1 MLSQNH
7 TMIEFL
13 SFLFRIAAMGLS
25 LVLWRRQRDWRMG
38 LLSGLLVVMTLP
50 GTLLFDIPTLTESG
64 TVGPDE
70 VAHLMVSALAL
81 LLVFF
86 LDGFINEQR
95 ELSTALALEKASLE
109 QLFESAPDA
118 LVLVDNDSRILR
130 VNSHFTRL
138 FGYTAEEVR
147 GLSVD
152 DILAPENL
160 QVEAATITQQ
170 AAGGARVSMETVR
183 RRKDGGV
190 VDVSILGTPIVVN
203 GQQVAVYGSY
213 RDITQRKKVEQAL
226 RESEERYALAARG
239 SNDGLWDWDFR
250 TGRIYYSPRWKI
262 MLGLLETE
270 VGSDPEAW
278 FTRVHPEDLD
288 RVKAEIAAHLDGGG
302 AHLESEHR
310 MRLADG
316 VYRWMLVR
324 GIVLRDELG
333 AAYRMAGSQTDISE
347 RKLYERQLQ
356 HDALHDALTGLPNR
370 TLFVDRLEHALAR
383 ARRRPDEI
391 FAVLF
396 LDLDRFKVVNDS
408 LGHLLGDRLLVEF
421 ARRMERCVR
430 PGDTVSRLGG
440 DEFTIL
446 LEDLR
451 DTNEASQ
458 VADRIHAELAHP
470 FNIGGQDVYTSAS
483 IGIALGDSEY
493 ARAEQLLRDADT
505 AMYRA
510 KSGGKARHEVFQ
522 KAMHA
527 DVLTLLHLETDLRR
541 AVERAEFLLNYQPI
555 IDLDNNRL
563 VGFEA
568 LIRWHHPQRGIISP
582 SDFIATAE
590 ETGLIVPIGW
600 WVLGEACRQ
609 MQAWH
614 QRFPEHGS
622 LSISVNLSA
631 RLFRLAGLHERVV
644 EIVGTSGLS
653 ASSLKLEITES
664 ALMDYAEASVLTLR
678 QLKKSGIQVQIDD
691 FGTGYS
697 SLNYLQRF
705 EIDALKIDRSFVS
718 QLGVSGENS
727 EIARTIIT
735 LARNLGMKVVAEG
748 IETDLQ
754 LNQLKSLG
762 CDWGQGFL
770 LSLPLKP
777 FEVEEL
783 LKSGDL
789 VGPKLARSSVS
800 S

>member
-1 MLSQNH
+1 
-7 TMIEFL
+7 MIEFL
-13 SFLFRIAAMGLS
+13 SFLFRGAAVGLS
-25 LVLWRRQRDWRMG
+25 LVLWLRHRDWRMG
-38 LLSGLLVVMTLP
+38 LLSGLLAVMTLP
-50 GTLLFDIPTLTESG
+50 GTLLFDIPGFDGASIISA
-64 TVGPDE
+64 DA
-70 VAHLMVSALAL
+70 VARLSVSALAL

-86 LDGFINEQR
+86 LDGFIDEQR
-95 ELSTALALEKASLE
+95 ALSTALALEKASLE

-138 FGYTAEEVR
+138 FGYTAEDVR

-152 DILAPENL
+152 DILAPESL
-160 QVEAATITQQ
+160 LGEAAKITQQ
-170 AAGGARVSMETVR
+170 AAGGARVSMETHR
-183 RRKDGGV
+183 RRKDGSV

-250 TGRIYYSPRWKI
+250 TGKVYYSPRWKV
-262 MLGLLETE
+262 MLGLAENDQA
-270 VGSDPEAW
+270 SDPEAW

-302 AHLESEHR
+302 AHLETEHR

-324 GIVLRDELG
+324 GIVLRDEFG

-451 DTNEASQ
+451 DTNEVSQ

-555 IDLDNNRL
+555 MDLDTNRL

-600 WVLGEACRQ
+600 WVLGESCRQ
-609 MQAWH
+609 MRAW
-614 QRFPEHGS
+614 QERFPEHGS

-644 EIVGTSGLS
+644 EIVGSSGLS

-678 QLKKSGIQVQIDD
+678 QLKQSGIQVQIDD

-754 LNQLKSLG
+754 LNQLKTLG
-762 CDWGQGFL
+762 CDWGQGYL
-770 LSLPLKP
+770 LSMPLKP

-783 LKSGDL
+783 LQSGDL
-789 VGPKLARSSVS
+789 VGPKLSRSSLTG
-800 S
+800 

>member
-1 MLSQNH
+1 
-7 TMIEFL
+7 MIPFL
-13 SFLFRIAAMGLS
+13 SFLFRVAAMTLS

-38 LLSGLLVVMTLP
+38 LLFGLLLVMTLP
-50 GTLLFDIPTLTESG
+50 ATLFVDVPAFRAG
-64 TVGPDE
+64 GAFAVDE
-70 VAHLMVSALAL
+70 LAHLTVSALAL
-81 LLVFF
+81 FLVFF

-95 ELSTALALEKASLE
+95 ELSSALALEKASLE

-118 LVLVDNDSRILR
+118 LVLVDNDSRVLR
-130 VNSHFTRL
+130 INSHFTRL
-138 FGYTAEEVR
+138 FGYTSADAR

-152 DILAPENL
+152 DLLAPADL
-160 QVEAATITQQ
+160 QLEAATLTQQ
-170 AAGGARVSMETVR
+170 AAAGAQVSMETVR
-183 RRKDGGV
+183 RRKDGSV

-213 RDITQRKKVEQAL
+213 RDVTMRKKVEQAL

-250 TGRIYYSPRWKI
+250 TGQIYYSPRWKI
-262 MLGLLETE
+262 MLGLKEHE
-270 VGSDPEAW
+270 VGNDPEAW
-278 FTRVHPEDLD
+278 FSRVHPEDLD
-288 RVKAEIAAHLDGGG
+288 RVKAEIAAHRDGGG

-316 VYRWMLVR
+316 GYRWMLVR
-324 GIVLRDELG
+324 GIVLREERG
-333 AAYRMAGSQTDISE
+333 IAYRMAGSQTDISD

-370 TLFVDRLEHALAR
+370 SLFMDRLEHALSR

-391 FAVLF
+391 FSVLF

-451 DTNEASQ
+451 DQEEASQ
-458 VADRIHAELAHP
+458 VAERIQAELAHP
-470 FNIGGQDVYTSAS
+470 FNIAGQDVYTSVS
-483 IGIALGDSEY
+483 IGIALGDSDY
-493 ARAEQLLRDADT
+493 IRAEQLLRDADT

-510 KSGGKARHEVFQ
+510 KASGKARFEVFH

-541 AVERAEFLLNYQPI
+541 AVERAEFTLDYQPI
-555 IDLDNNRL
+555 MALDSSRL

-568 LIRWHHPQRGIISP
+568 LIRWHHPQRGRIGP

-600 WVLGEACRQ
+600 WVLTEACRQ
-609 MQAWH
+609 MKVWH
-614 QRFPEHGS
+614 TRFPEHAG
-622 LSISVNLSA
+622 LSISVNISA
-631 RLFRLAGLHERVV
+631 RLFRLDGLHDRVV
-644 EIVGTSGLS
+644 EVVGAAGLDS
-653 ASSLKLEITES
+653 SSLKLEITES

-678 QLKKSGIQVQIDD
+678 RLKHSGIQVQIDD

-718 QLGVSGENS
+718 QLGLAGENS

-748 IETDLQ
+748 IETEVQ
-754 LNQLKSLG
+754 LEQLRGLG

-770 LSLPLKP
+770 LAHPLKP

-783 LKSGDL
+783 LSAGDVVDPRL
-789 VGPKLARSSVS
+789 RSRNLTF
-800 S
+800 

>member
-1 MLSQNH
+1 
-7 TMIEFL
+7 MIGFV
-13 SFLFRIAAMGLS
+13 SFLLRVAAMGLS

-50 GTLLFDIPTLTESG
+50 GTLLFNLAILEGNLT
-64 TVGPDE
+64 PDAI
-70 VAHLMVSALAL
+70 AHLIVSALAL

-95 ELSTALALEKASLE
+95 ALSNALTVEKASLE

-130 VNSHFTRL
+130 LNSHFTRL

-147 GLSVD
+147 GLSID
-152 DILAPENL
+152 DILAPESL
-160 QVEAATITQQ
+160 LVEAATITQQ
-170 AAGGARVSMETVR
+170 AARGARVSMETLR
-183 RRKDGGV
+183 RRKDGSV

-213 RDITQRKKVEQAL
+213 RDITHRKKVELAL

-250 TGRIYYSPRWKI
+250 TGKIYFSPRWKI
-262 MLGLLETE
+262 MLGLQEHD

-302 AHLESEHR
+302 AHLETEHR
-310 MRLADG
+310 IRLADG

-324 GIVLRDELG
+324 GIVLRDETG

-356 HDALHDALTGLPNR
+356 YDALHDALTGLPNR
-370 TLFVDRLEHALAR
+370 TLFVDRLEHALSR
-383 ARRRPDEI
+383 AKRRPDEI

-451 DTNEASQ
+451 DQAEVTQ

-470 FNIGGQDVYTSAS
+470 FNIAGQDVYTSAS

-555 IDLDNNRL
+555 IDLDTNRL

-582 SDFIATAE
+582 SEFIETAE

-600 WVLGEACRQ
+600 WVLAEACRQ
-609 MQAWH
+609 MRAW
-614 QRFPEHGS
+614 QERFPEHGS

-644 EIVGTSGLS
+644 EIVGGSGLA

-678 QLKKSGIQVQIDD
+678 QLKDSGIQVQIDD

-705 EIDALKIDRSFVS
+705 DIDALKIDRSFIS

-748 IETDLQ
+748 IETDQQ
-754 LNQLKSLG
+754 LNQLKILG
-762 CDWGQGFL
+762 CDWGQGYL
-770 LSLPLKP
+770 LSMPLKP
-777 FEVEEL
+777 FEVEAL
-783 LKSGDL
+783 LQSGGDL
-789 VGPKLARSSVS
+789 AGPRLAGASLHTLG
-800 S
+800 

>member
-1 MLSQNH
+1 M
-7 TMIEFL
+7 T
-13 SFLFRIAAMGLS
+13 LS

-38 LLSGLLVVMTLP
+38 LLFGLLLLMTLP
-50 GTLLFDIPTLTESG
+50 TTLFITLPAESG
-64 TVGPDE
+64 EGILSFDQ
-70 VAHLMVSALAL
+70 VAHLLVSALAL

-95 ELSTALALEKASLE
+95 ELSSALTLEKASLE

-118 LVLVDNDSRILR
+118 LVLVDNDSRVLR
-130 VNSHFTRL
+130 INSHFTRL
-138 FGYTAEEVR
+138 FGYTSEQAR

-152 DILAPENL
+152 DLLAPPNL
-160 QVEAATITQQ
+160 QLEAATITQQ
-170 AAGGARVSMETVR
+170 AAGGARVSMETLR
-183 RRKDGGV
+183 RRKDGSV

-213 RDITQRKKVEQAL
+213 RDITMRKKVEQAL

-250 TGRIYYSPRWKI
+250 TGQIYYSPRWKV
-262 MLGLLETE
+262 MLGLREQE
-270 VGSDPEAW
+270 VGNNPEDW
-278 FTRVHPEDLD
+278 FNRVHPEDLD
-288 RVKAEIAAHLDGGG
+288 RVKAEIAAHRDGGG
-302 AHLESEHR
+302 AHLETEHR

-324 GIVLRDELG
+324 GIVLRDERG
-333 AAYRMAGSQTDISE
+333 IAYRMAGSQTDISD

-370 TLFVDRLEHALAR
+370 SLFMDRLEHALSR

-451 DTNEASQ
+451 DRDEAKQ
-458 VADRIHAELAHP
+458 VAERIQADLAHS
-470 FNIGGQDVYTSAS
+470 FNIAGQDVYTSVS
-483 IGIALGDSEY
+483 IGIALGDSDY
-493 ARAEQLLRDADT
+493 VRAEQLLRDADT

-510 KSGGKARHEVFQ
+510 KASGKARYEVFH

-541 AVERAEFLLNYQPI
+541 AVERAEFTLDYQPI
-555 IDLDNNRL
+555 MALESSRL

-568 LIRWHHPQRGIISP
+568 LIRWHHPQRGRIGP
-582 SDFIATAE
+582 TDFIATAE

-600 WVLGEACRQ
+600 WVLTEACRQ
-609 MQAWH
+609 MKIWH
-614 QRFPEHGS
+614 TRFPEHAG

-631 RLFRLAGLHERVV
+631 RLFRLAGLHDRVV
-644 EIVGTSGLS
+644 EVVSAAGLES
-653 ASSLKLEITES
+653 SSLKLEITES

-678 QLKKSGIQVQIDD
+678 RLKHSGIQVQIDD

-705 EIDALKIDRSFVS
+705 DIDALKIDRSFVS
-718 QLGVSGENS
+718 KLGLAGENS

-748 IETDLQ
+748 IETDVQ
-754 LNQLKSLG
+754 LEQLKRLG

-770 LSLPLKP
+770 LAHPLKP
-777 FEVEEL
+777 FEVDAL
-783 LKSGDL
+783 LSAGEV
-789 VGPKLARSSVS
+789 VGPRLRSKHLLV
-800 S
+800 

>member
-1 MLSQNH
+1 MIAYLS
-7 TMIEFL
+7 L
-13 SFLFRIAAMGLS
+13 LFRLAALALA

-38 LLSGLLVVMTLP
+38 LLFALLFLMSVPAVLLLQVPQVGIDGRISPDQIANLLV
-50 GTLLFDIPTLTESG
+50 S
-64 TVGPDE
+64 
-70 VAHLMVSALAL
+70 ASALL
-81 LLVFF
+81 VVFF

-95 ELSTALALEKASLE
+95 QMSSALALEKASLE

-138 FGYTAEEVR
+138 FGYTAEEAR

-152 DILAPENL
+152 DLLAPEDL
-160 QVEAATITQQ
+160 QIEAAKFTQQ
-170 AAGGARVSMETVR
+170 AARGARISMETIR
-183 RRKDGGV
+183 RRRDGSV
-190 VDVSILGTPIVVN
+190 VDVSVLGTPIIVN

-213 RDITQRKKVEQAL
+213 RDITQRKRVEQAL

-239 SNDGLWDWDFR
+239 SNDGLWDWNFR
-250 TGRIYYSPRWKI
+250 RDRIYFSPRWKV
-262 MLGLLETE
+262 MLGLNEND
-270 VGSDPEAW
+270 VADNPEEW
-278 FTRVHPEDLD
+278 FSRIHSEDLD
-288 RVKAEIAAHLDGGG
+288 RVKAEIAAHLEGGG
-302 AHLESEHR
+302 THLETEHR

-316 VYRWMLVR
+316 GYRWMLVR
-324 GIVLRDELG
+324 GIVLRDENG
-333 AAYRMAGSQTDISE
+333 TAYRMAGSQTDISD

-370 TLFVDRLEHALAR
+370 TLFMDRLEHALAR
-383 ARRRPDEI
+383 ARRRPDDL

-446 LEDLR
+446 LEDLASR
-451 DTNEASQ
+451 DEAIQ
-458 VADRIHAELAHP
+458 IAERTQAELAFP
-470 FNIGGQDVYTSAS
+470 FNLGGQDVYTSAS
-483 IGIALGDSEY
+483 IGIALGSADY
-493 ARAEQLLRDADT
+493 GRAEQLLRDADT

-510 KSGGKARHEVFQ
+510 KSAGKARHEVFQ

-541 AVERAEFLLNYQPI
+541 AVERAEFTLDYQPI
-555 IDLDNNRL
+555 MDLETHRL

-568 LIRWHHPQRGIISP
+568 LIRWHHPQRGRIGP
-582 SDFIATAE
+582 TDFILTAE

-600 WVLGEACRQ
+600 WVLKEACQQ
-609 MQAWH
+609 MRAWH
-614 QRFPEHGS
+614 IRFPEHS
-622 LSISVNLSA
+622 HLAISVNLSA
-631 RLFRLAGLHERVV
+631 RLFRQAGLHERVV
-644 EIVGTSGLS
+644 EVVESAGLRPS
-653 ASSLKLEITES
+653 NLKLEITES
-664 ALMDYAEASVLTLR
+664 ALMDYAEASVLTLK
-678 QLKKSGIQVQIDD
+678 QLKQEGIQVQIDD

-718 QLGVSGENS
+718 RLGIAGENS

-748 IETDLQ
+748 IETEVQLAQLQ
-754 LNQLKSLG
+754 GLG
-762 CDWGQGFL
+762 CDWGQGYL
-770 LSLPLKP
+770 ISHPLKP

-783 LKSGDL
+783 LKEGDL
-789 VGPKLARSSVS
+789 VRLFDTASARP
-800 S
+800 

>member
-1 MLSQNH
+1 
-7 TMIEFL
+7 MIEFL

-50 GTLLFDIPTLTESG
+50 GTLLFEIPMLDASSS
-64 TVGPDE
+64 VGPDE
-70 VAHLMVSALAL
+70 IAHLMVSALAL

-130 VNSHFTRL
+130 VNSHFTGL

-152 DILAPENL
+152 DILAPANL
-160 QVEAATITQQ
+160 HTEAAIITQQ

-183 RRKDGGV
+183 RCKDGSV

-213 RDITQRKKVEQAL
+213 RDITQRKKVELAL

-250 TGRIYYSPRWKI
+250 TGKIYYSPRWKV
-262 MLGLLETE
+262 MLGLQENDA
-270 VGSDPEAW
+270 GSDPEAW
-278 FTRVHPEDLD
+278 FSRVHPEDLD

-324 GIVLRDELG
+324 GIVLRDEFG

-451 DTNEASQ
+451 DTDEAGQ

-483 IGIALGDSEY
+483 IGIALGDSDY

-510 KSGGKARHEVFQ
+510 KSAGKARHEVFQ

-582 SDFIATAE
+582 SEFIATAE

-600 WVLGEACRQ
+600 WVLGESCRQ
-609 MQAWH
+609 MRAW
-614 QRFPEHGS
+614 QDRFPEHHG
-622 LSISVNLSA
+622 LTMSVNLSA

-644 EIVGTSGLS
+644 EIVGSSGLPP
-653 ASSLKLEITES
+653 SSLKLEITES

-678 QLKKSGIQVQIDD
+678 QLKQSGIQVQIDD

-705 EIDALKIDRSFVS
+705 EIDALKIDRSFIS

-762 CDWGQGFL
+762 CDWGQGYL

-777 FEVEEL
+777 FEVEEML
-783 LKSGDL
+783 RNGDL
-789 VGPKLARSSVS
+789 VGPKLSRSFS

>member
-1 MLSQNH
+1 
-7 TMIEFL
+7 MIEFL

-50 GTLLFDIPTLTESG
+50 GTLLFELPMLEGNG
-64 TVGPDE
+64 TVGPNE
-70 VAHLMVSALAL
+70 IAHLMVSALAL

-95 ELSTALALEKASLE
+95 ELSNALALEKASLE

-152 DILAPENL
+152 DILAPKNL
-160 QVEAATITQQ
+160 LVEAATITQQ

-183 RRKDGGV
+183 RRKDGSG

-250 TGRIYYSPRWKI
+250 TGKIYYSPRWKI
-262 MLGLLETE
+262 MLGLQETD

-324 GIVLRDELG
+324 GIVLRDEFG

-451 DTNEASQ
+451 DTDEASQ

-582 SDFIATAE
+582 SEFIATAE

-600 WVLGEACRQ
+600 WVLGESCRQ
-609 MQAWH
+609 MRAW
-614 QRFPEHGS
+614 QERFPEHGS

-644 EIVGTSGLS
+644 EIVGSSGL
-653 ASSLKLEITES
+653 APSSLKLEITES

-678 QLKKSGIQVQIDD
+678 QLKQSGIQVQIDD

-762 CDWGQGFL
+762 CDWGQGYL

-783 LKSGDL
+783 LRSGDL
-789 VGPKLARSSVS
+789 VGPKLTRSGFS

>member
-1 MLSQNH
+1 
-7 TMIEFL
+7 MIEVL
-13 SFLFRIAAMGLS
+13 SFLFRVAAVGLS
-25 LVLWRRQRDWRMG
+25 VVLWLRHRDWRMG
-38 LLSGLLVVMTLP
+38 LLSGLLAVMTLP
-50 GTLLFDIPTLTESG
+50 GTLLFDISGLEATTLG
-64 TVGPDE
+64 ADA
-70 VAHLMVSALAL
+70 VARLMVSALAL

-86 LDGFINEQR
+86 LDGFIDEQR
-95 ELSTALALEKASLE
+95 ALTSALALEKASLE

-130 VNSHFTRL
+130 VNSHFTLL
-138 FGYTAEEVR
+138 FGYSADEVR

-152 DILAPENL
+152 DILAPESL
-160 QVEAATITQQ
+160 LVEAATITQQ
-170 AAGGARVSMETVR
+170 AASGARISTETYR
-183 RRKDGGV
+183 RRKDGRM

-250 TGRIYYSPRWKI
+250 TGKIYYSPRWKI
-262 MLGLLETE
+262 MLGLSENDQA
-270 VGSDPEAW
+270 SDPEAW
-278 FTRVHPEDLD
+278 FSRVHPEDLD

-302 AHLESEHR
+302 AHLETEHR

-324 GIVLRDELG
+324 GIVLRDEFG

-451 DTNEASQ
+451 DTNEVSQ

-555 IDLDNNRL
+555 MDLDTNRL

-582 SDFIATAE
+582 SEFIATAE

-600 WVLGEACRQ
+600 WVLGESCRQ
-609 MQAWH
+609 MRAWH
-614 QRFPEHGS
+614 DRFPEHGC

-644 EIVGTSGLS
+644 EIVASSGLS

-678 QLKKSGIQVQIDD
+678 QLKQSGIQVQIDD

-754 LNQLKSLG
+754 LGQLKTLG
-762 CDWGQGFL
+762 CDWGQGYL

-783 LKSGDL
+783 LQSGEL
-789 VGPKLARSSVS
+789 VGPKLSRSSMAG
-800 S
+800 

>member
-1 MLSQNH
+1 
-7 TMIEFL
+7 MIGFL
-13 SFLFRIAAMGLS
+13 SFLFRVAAMGLS

-38 LLSGLLVVMTLP
+38 LLFGLLMLMALP
-50 GTLLFDIPTLTESG
+50 GTLLLELPIVNAQGPVSG
-64 TVGPDE
+64 E
-70 VAHLMVSALAL
+70 QVAQLLVSALAL

-130 VNSHFTRL
+130 INSHFTRL
-138 FGYTAEEVR
+138 FGYSAEEAR

-152 DILAPENL
+152 DLLAPVDL
-160 QVEAATITQQ
+160 QVEAATITMQ
-170 AAGGARVSMETVR
+170 AARGARVSTETWR
-183 RRKDGGV
+183 RRKDGTL
-190 VDVSILGTPIVVN
+190 VDVSILGTPIMVN

-250 TGRIYYSPRWKI
+250 TGKVYYSPRWKV
-262 MLGLLETE
+262 MLGLQEHDIGG
-270 VGSDPEAW
+270 VPDAW
-278 FTRVHPEDLD
+278 FSRVHPEDLD
-288 RVKAEIAAHLDGGG
+288 RVKAEIAAHRDGGG
-302 AHLESEHR
+302 AHLETEHR

-316 VYRWMLVR
+316 AYRWMLVR
-324 GIVLRDELG
+324 GIVLRDETG
-333 AAYRMAGSQTDISE
+333 SAYRMAGSQTDISE

-370 TLFVDRLEHALAR
+370 TLFMDRLEHALAR

-451 DTNEASQ
+451 DQEEASQ
-458 VADRIHAELAHP
+458 VADRIHTELDQP
-470 FNIGGQDVYTSAS
+470 FNIAGQDVYTSAS
-483 IGIALGDSEY
+483 IGIAHGDSEY
-493 ARAEQLLRDADT
+493 ARAELLLRDADT

-541 AVERAEFLLNYQPI
+541 AVERAEFTLDYQPI
-555 IDLDNNRL
+555 IDLDSSRL
-563 VGFEA
+563 IGFEA
-568 LIRWHHPQRGIISP
+568 LIRWHHPQRGRISP
-582 SDFIATAE
+582 SEFISTAE

-600 WVLGEACRQ
+600 WVLGESCRQ
-609 MQAWH
+609 MRAWH
-614 QRFPEHGS
+614 DRFPEHQA

-631 RLFRLAGLHERVV
+631 RLFRLDVLHERVV
-644 EIVGTSGLS
+644 EIVNTTGLP
-653 ASSLKLEITES
+653 AACLKLEITES

-678 QLKKSGIQVQIDD
+678 RLKHSGIQVQIDD

-748 IETDLQ
+748 IETELQ
-754 LNQLKSLG
+754 LSQLRALG

-770 LSLPLKP
+770 LSHPLKP

-783 LKSGDL
+783 LRSGDP
-789 VGPKLARSSVS
+789 VGPSLIRAGHKRLRD
-800 S
+800 

>member
-1 MLSQNH
+1 
-7 TMIEFL
+7 MIGVL
-13 SFLFRIAAMGLS
+13 SFIFRVGALGLS
-25 LVLWRRQRDWRMG
+25 LMLWRRHRDWRMG
-38 LLSGLLVVMTLP
+38 LLSGLLAVMALP
-50 GTLLFDIPTLTESG
+50 GTILPLTLVLESAVPLHAG
-64 TVGPDE
+64 E
-70 VAHLMVSALAL
+70 IAHLLVSALAL
-81 LLVFF
+81 LVVFF
-86 LDGFINEQR
+86 LDGFLSEQR
-95 ELSTALALEKASLE
+95 ELSTALNLEKASLE

-118 LVLVDNDSRILR
+118 LVLVGNDSRILR
-130 VNSHFTRL
+130 VNSHFTDL
-138 FGYTAEEVR
+138 FGYSSEEVR
-147 GLSVD
+147 GQSVD
-152 DILAPENL
+152 DVLAPSEL
-160 QVEAATITQQ
+160 HAEASTLTEH
-170 AAGGARVSMETVR
+170 AARGKRISMETVR
-183 RRKDGGV
+183 RRRDGGL
-190 VDVSILGTPIVVN
+190 VDVSILGTPILVN
-203 GQQVAVYGSY
+203 GIQVAVYGSY
-213 RDITQRKKVEQAL
+213 RDITHRRKVEQAL

-239 SNDGLWDWDFR
+239 SSDGLWDWNFR
-250 TGRIYYSPRWKI
+250 TGEIYFSPRWKA
-262 MLGLLETE
+262 MLGLPEHQT
-270 VGSDPEAW
+270 STDPEDW
-278 FTRVHPEDLD
+278 FSRVHPEDRD
-288 RVKAEIAAHLDGGG
+288 RVRAEIAVHIDGGG

-310 MRLADG
+310 MRMADG

-324 GIVLRDELG
+324 GIVLRDEEG
-333 AAYRMAGSQTDISE
+333 SAYRMAGSQTDISE

-356 HDALHDALTGLPNR
+356 HDALHDGLTGLPNR
-370 TLFVDRLEHALAR
+370 TLFTDRLEHALAR

-451 DTNEASQ
+451 DLEEASQ
-458 VADRIHAELAHP
+458 VAGRIHAELEHP

-483 IGIALGDSEY
+483 IGIAHGDADY

-541 AVERAEFLLNYQPI
+541 AVERAEFLLDYQPI
-555 IDLDNNRL
+555 VDLESGRL

-582 SDFIATAE
+582 SEFIATAE

-609 MQAWH
+609 MRSWQE
-614 QRFPEHGS
+614 RFPEYHD

-631 RLFRLAGLHERVV
+631 RLFRLDGLHERVV
-644 EIVGTSGLS
+644 EIVAGTGLS
-653 ASSLKLEITES
+653 PQALKLEITES

-678 QLKKSGIQVQIDD
+678 QLKQSGIQVQIDD

-705 EIDALKIDRSFVS
+705 AIDALKIDRSFIS
-718 QLGVSGENS
+718 QLGVAGENS

-748 IETDLQ
+748 IETEAQFHQ
-754 LNQLKSLG
+754 LRALG
-762 CDWGQGFL
+762 CDWGQGYL
-770 LSLPLKP
+770 LAHPLKP
-777 FEVEEL
+777 FEVEDL
-783 LKSGDL
+783 LQQGDV
-789 VGPKLARSSVS
+789 VGPRLVRSTLHS
-800 S
+800 

>member
-1 MLSQNH
+1 
-7 TMIEFL
+7 MIEFL
-13 SFLFRIAAMGLS
+13 SFLFRIAALGLS

-38 LLSGLLVVMTLP
+38 ILFGLLVLMTLP
-50 GTLLFDIPTLTESG
+50 GTLLFDLPVLENWS
-64 TVGPDE
+64 TVTTDAI
-70 VAHLMVSALAL
+70 AHLMVSALAL
-81 LLVFF
+81 ALVFF

-95 ELSTALALEKASLE
+95 ALSTALALEKASLE

-138 FGYTAEEVR
+138 FGYSAEEVR

-152 DILAPENL
+152 DILAPESL
-160 QVEAATITQQ
+160 LVEAATITQQ
-170 AAGGARVSMETVR
+170 AARGARVSMETLR
-183 RRKDGGV
+183 RRKDGST

-250 TGRIYYSPRWKI
+250 TGKIYFSPRWKI
-262 MLGLLETE
+262 MLGLSESE
-270 VGSDPEAW
+270 VGGDPESW
-278 FTRVHPEDLD
+278 FSRVHPEDLD

-408 LGHLLGDRLLVEF
+408 LGHLLGDRMLVEF

-430 PGDTVSRLGG
+430 PGDTVCRLGG

-458 VADRIHAELAHP
+458 VADRIHSELAHP

-483 IGIALGDSEY
+483 IGIALGDSDY
-493 ARAEQLLRDADT
+493 GRAEQLLRDADT

-555 IDLDNNRL
+555 MDLDNNRL

-582 SDFIATAE
+582 SEFISTAE

-600 WVLGEACRQ
+600 WVLGESCRQ
-609 MQAWH
+609 MRAW
-614 QRFPEHGS
+614 QDRFPEHGE

-631 RLFRLAGLHERVV
+631 RLFRLNGLHERVV
-644 EIVGTSGLS
+644 EIVESSGLS

-678 QLKKSGIQVQIDD
+678 QLKQSGIQVQIDD

-762 CDWGQGFL
+762 CDWGQGYL
-770 LSLPLKP
+770 LSMPLKP

-783 LKSGDL
+783 LGSGDL
-789 VGPKLARSSVS
+789 VGPKLSKATIRS
-800 S
+800 

>member
-1 MLSQNH
+1 
-7 TMIEFL
+7 
-13 SFLFRIAAMGLS
+13 
-25 LVLWRRQRDWRMG
+25 
-38 LLSGLLVVMTLP
+38 
-50 GTLLFDIPTLTESG
+50 
-64 TVGPDE
+64 
-70 VAHLMVSALAL
+70 
-81 LLVFF
+81 
-86 LDGFINEQR
+86 
-95 ELSTALALEKASLE
+95 
-109 QLFESAPDA
+109 
-118 LVLVDNDSRILR
+118 VLVDNDSRILR

-152 DILAPENL
+152 DILAPKNL
-160 QVEAATITQQ
+160 LVEAATITQQ

-183 RRKDGGV
+183 RRKDGSG

-250 TGRIYYSPRWKI
+250 TGKIYYSPRWKI
-262 MLGLLETE
+262 MLGLQETD

-324 GIVLRDELG
+324 GIVLRDEFG

-451 DTNEASQ
+451 DTDEASQ

-582 SDFIATAE
+582 SEFIATAE

-600 WVLGEACRQ
+600 WVLGESCRQ
-609 MQAWH
+609 MRAW
-614 QRFPEHGS
+614 QERFPEHGS

-644 EIVGTSGLS
+644 EIVGSSGL
-653 ASSLKLEITES
+653 APSSRKLEITES

-678 QLKKSGIQVQIDD
+678 QLKQSGIQVQIDD

-762 CDWGQGFL
+762 CDWGQGYL

-783 LKSGDL
+783 LRSGDL
-789 VGPKLARSSVS
+789 VGPKLTRSGFS

>member
-1 MLSQNH
+1 
-7 TMIEFL
+7 MIAFL
-13 SFLFRIAAMGLS
+13 CYLVRIAALALA
-25 LVLWRRQRDWRMG
+25 LVLWWRQRDWRMG
-38 LLSGLLVVMTLP
+38 TLFVLLIFMALP
-50 GTLLFDIPTLTESG
+50 ADLLFDAPAG
-64 TVGPDE
+64 TSNWMTPDQ
-70 VAHLMVSALAL
+70 VANLLVSVSALM
-81 LLVFF
+81 LVFF
-86 LDGFINEQR
+86 LDGFIAEQR
-95 ELSTALALEKASLE
+95 QMSAALALEKASLE

-138 FGYTAEEVR
+138 FGYTVEEAR

-152 DILAPENL
+152 DLLVPEAL
-160 QVEAATITQQ
+160 QPEAAKVTQQ
-170 AAGGARVSMETVR
+170 AARGARVSMETVR
-183 RRKDGGV
+183 RRRDGSV
-190 VDVSILGTPIVVN
+190 VDVSIMGTPIIVN

-213 RDITQRKKVEQAL
+213 RDITQRKRVEQAL

-250 TGRIYYSPRWKI
+250 SNRIYFSPRWKV
-262 MLGLLETE
+262 MLGLNEND
-270 VGSDPEAW
+270 VADQPEEW
-278 FTRVHPEDLD
+278 FSRVHAEDLD
-288 RVKAEIAAHLDGGG
+288 RVKAEIAAHREGGG
-302 AHLESEHR
+302 AHLETEHR

-316 VYRWMLVR
+316 GYRWMLVR
-324 GIVLRDELG
+324 GIVLRDDSG
-333 AAYRMAGSQTDISE
+333 KAYRMAGSQTDISD

-370 TLFVDRLEHALAR
+370 TLFMDRLEHALAR
-383 ARRRPDEI
+383 ARRRPDEL

-451 DTNEASQ
+451 SSDESIQIAE
-458 VADRIHAELAHP
+458 RIQAELIFP
-470 FNIGGQDVYTSAS
+470 FNLSGQDVYTSTS
-483 IGIALGDSEY
+483 IGIAHGNADY
-493 ARAEQLLRDADT
+493 GRADQLLRDADT

-541 AVERAEFLLNYQPI
+541 AVERAEFTLNYQPI
-555 IDLDNNRL
+555 MDLESTRV

-568 LIRWHHPQRGIISP
+568 LIRWHHPQRGTISP
-582 SDFIATAE
+582 SEFILTAE

-600 WVLGEACRQ
+600 WVLKEACQQ
-609 MQAWH
+609 MQTWH
-614 QRFPEHGS
+614 TRFPEHRD

-631 RLFRLAGLHERVV
+631 RLFRQAGLHERVV
-644 EIVGTSGLS
+644 EVVTAAGLHPTKV
-653 ASSLKLEITES
+653 KLEITES

-678 QLKKSGIQVQIDD
+678 QLKFAGIQVQIDD

-718 QLGVSGENS
+718 QLGIAGENS

-748 IETDLQ
+748 IETEIQLAQLQ
-754 LNQLKSLG
+754 ALG
-762 CDWGQGFL
+762 CDWGQGYL
-770 LSLPLKP
+770 LSHPLKP
-777 FEVEEL
+777 FEVEQL
-783 LKSGDL
+783 LQEGDL
-789 VGPKLARSSVS
+789 VGPRLRRPTIAGR
-800 S
+800 

>member
-1 MLSQNH
+1 
-7 TMIEFL
+7 
-13 SFLFRIAAMGLS
+13 
-25 LVLWRRQRDWRMG
+25 
-38 LLSGLLVVMTLP
+38 
-50 GTLLFDIPTLTESG
+50 
-64 TVGPDE
+64 
-70 VAHLMVSALAL
+70 
-81 LLVFF
+81 
-86 LDGFINEQR
+86 
-95 ELSTALALEKASLE
+95 
-109 QLFESAPDA
+109 
-118 LVLVDNDSRILR
+118 
-130 VNSHFTRL
+130 
-138 FGYTAEEVR
+138 
-147 GLSVD
+147 
-152 DILAPENL
+152 
-160 QVEAATITQQ
+160 
-170 AAGGARVSMETVR
+170 
-183 RRKDGGV
+183 
-190 VDVSILGTPIVVN
+190 
-203 GQQVAVYGSY
+203 
-213 RDITQRKKVEQAL
+213 
-226 RESEERYALAARG
+226 
-239 SNDGLWDWDFR
+239 
-250 TGRIYYSPRWKI
+250 
-262 MLGLLETE
+262 
-270 VGSDPEAW
+270 
-278 FTRVHPEDLD
+278 
-288 RVKAEIAAHLDGGG
+288 
-302 AHLESEHR
+302 
-310 MRLADG
+310 
-316 VYRWMLVR
+316 MLVR
-324 GIVLRDELG
+324 GIVLRDEFG

-451 DTNEASQ
+451 DTNEVSQ

-555 IDLDNNRL
+555 MDLDTNRL

-582 SDFIATAE
+582 SEFIATAE

-600 WVLGEACRQ
+600 WVLGESCRQ
-609 MQAWH
+609 MRAWH
-614 QRFPEHGS
+614 DRFPEHGC

-644 EIVGTSGLS
+644 EIVASSGLS

-678 QLKKSGIQVQIDD
+678 QLKQSGIQVQIDD

-754 LNQLKSLG
+754 LGQLKTLG
-762 CDWGQGFL
+762 CDWGQGYL

-783 LKSGDL
+783 LQSGEL
-789 VGPKLARSSVS
+789 VGPKLSRSSMAG
-800 S
+800 

>member
-1 MLSQNH
+1 
-7 TMIEFL
+7 MIPFL
-13 SFLFRIAAMGLS
+13 SFLFRVAAIGLS
-25 LVLWRRQRDWRMG
+25 LVLWRRQRDWRLG
-38 LLSGLLVVMTLP
+38 LLSGLLLVMTLP
-50 GTLLFDIPTLTESG
+50 ASLLLEIPDISAGNGVSL
-64 TVGPDE
+64 DE
-70 VAHLMVSALAL
+70 IAHLMVSALAL

-86 LDGFINEQR
+86 LDGFITEQR
-95 ELSTALALEKASLE
+95 EMASALEIEKASLE

-118 LVLVDNDSRILR
+118 LVLVDNDSRVLR
-130 VNSHFTRL
+130 TNSHFTRL
-138 FGYTAEEVR
+138 FGFAADETR
-147 GLSVD
+147 GLSID
-152 DILAPENL
+152 DLLAPADL
-160 QVEAATITQQ
+160 QLEAASLTQQ
-170 AAGGARVSMETVR
+170 AAQGARVSMETLR
-183 RRKDGGV
+183 RRKDGSV
-190 VDVSILGTPIVVN
+190 VDVSILGTPIMVN

-213 RDITQRKKVEQAL
+213 RDITLRKKVEQAL

-250 TGRIYYSPRWKI
+250 TGQIYFSPRWKI
-262 MLGLLETE
+262 MLGLREHE
-270 VGSDPEAW
+270 VSSEPDAW
-278 FTRVHPEDLD
+278 FSRVHPEDMD
-288 RVKAEIAAHLDGGG
+288 RVRAEIAANRDGGG

-324 GIVLRDELG
+324 GIVLRDEHG
-333 AAYRMAGSQTDISE
+333 IAYRMAGSQTDISD

-370 TLFVDRLEHALAR
+370 SLFMDRLEHALSR

-451 DTNEASQ
+451 DLDEASQ
-458 VADRIHAELAHP
+458 VAERIQAELAHP
-470 FNIGGQDVYTSAS
+470 FNIAGQDVYTSVS
-483 IGIALGDSEY
+483 IGIALGDADY
-493 ARAEQLLRDADT
+493 LRAEQLLRDADT

-510 KSGGKARHEVFQ
+510 KATGKARFEVFH

-541 AVERAEFLLNYQPI
+541 AVDRAEFTLDYQPI
-555 IDLDNNRL
+555 IDLASNRL
-563 VGFEA
+563 EGFEA
-568 LIRWHHPQRGIISP
+568 LIRWHHPQRGRIGP
-582 SDFIATAE
+582 GEFIATAE
-590 ETGLIVPIGW
+590 ETGLIVPMGW

-609 MQAWH
+609 MRAWH
-614 QRFPEHGS
+614 LRFPERS
-622 LSISVNLSA
+622 ELSVSVNISA
-631 RLFRLAGLHERVV
+631 RLFRLASLHDRVV
-644 EIVGTSGLS
+644 EVVAAAGLE
-653 ASSLKLEITES
+653 ASSVKLEITES

-678 QLKKSGIQVQIDD
+678 RLKASGIQVQIDD

-718 QLGVSGENS
+718 QLGLSGENS

-748 IETDLQ
+748 IETEVQ
-754 LNQLKSLG
+754 LEQLKGLG

-770 LSLPLKP
+770 LSHPLKP
-777 FEVEEL
+777 FEVESLLAAGEL
-783 LKSGDL
+783 M
-789 VGPKLARSSVS
+789 GPKLRGARPLAADRQAGV
-800 S
+800 

>member
-1 MLSQNH
+1 ML
-7 TMIEFL
+7 EFL

-50 GTLLFDIPTLTESG
+50 GTLLFELPLLDSTGS
-64 TVGPDE
+64 VGPDE
-70 VAHLMVSALAL
+70 IAHLMVSALAL

-95 ELSTALALEKASLE
+95 ALSTALALEKASLE

-152 DILAPENL
+152 DILAPQNL
-160 QVEAATITQQ
+160 LNEAAIITQQ
-170 AAGGARVSMETVR
+170 AASGARVSMETVR
-183 RRKDGGV
+183 RRKDGSV

-250 TGRIYYSPRWKI
+250 TGKIYYSPRWRI
-262 MLGLLETE
+262 MLGLQENDI
-270 VGSDPEAW
+270 GSDPESW
-278 FTRVHPEDLD
+278 FSRVHPEDLD
-288 RVKAEIAAHLDGGG
+288 RVKAEVAAHLDGGG

-324 GIVLRDELG
+324 GIVLRDEFG

-408 LGHLLGDRLLVEF
+408 LGHLLGDRMLVEF

-582 SDFIATAE
+582 SEFIATAE

-600 WVLGEACRQ
+600 WVLGESCRQ
-609 MQAWH
+609 MHAW
-614 QRFPEHGS
+614 QERFPEHGG

-631 RLFRLAGLHERVV
+631 RLFRLPALHERVV
-644 EIVGTSGLS
+644 EIVSGSGLS
-653 ASSLKLEITES
+653 PSSLKLEITES

-678 QLKKSGIQVQIDD
+678 QLKQSGIQVQIDD

-718 QLGVSGENS
+718 KLGVSGENS

-777 FEVEEL
+777 FEVEAL
-783 LKSGDL
+783 LRSGDL
-789 VGPKLARSSVS
+789 VGPKLTRSGLSA
-800 S
+800 

>member
-1 MLSQNH
+1 L
-7 TMIEFL
+7 IPFL
-13 SFLFRIAAMGLS
+13 SFLFRVAALGLS
-25 LVLWRRQRDWRMG
+25 MMLWRRQRDWRMG
-38 LLSGLLVVMTLP
+38 LLFGLLLVMTLP
-50 GTLLFDIPTLTESG
+50 ISLIDVPQMHASSTLGL
-64 TVGPDE
+64 DE
-70 VAHLMVSALAL
+70 VAHLLISALAL

-86 LDGFINEQR
+86 LDAFISEQR
-95 ELSTALALEKASLE
+95 EMSSALTLEKASLE

-118 LVLVDNDSRILR
+118 LVLVDNDSRVLR
-130 VNSHFTRL
+130 INSHFTRL
-138 FGYTAEEVR
+138 FGYTSDETR
-147 GLSVD
+147 GLSID
-152 DILAPENL
+152 DLLAPANL
-160 QVEAATITQQ
+160 QLEAASITQQ
-170 AAGGARVSMETVR
+170 AAGGARVSMETIR
-183 RRKDGGV
+183 RRKDGSV

-213 RDITQRKKVEQAL
+213 RDITMRKKVEQAL

-250 TGRIYYSPRWKI
+250 TGQIYFSPRWKV
-262 MLGLLETE
+262 MLGLREHE

-278 FTRVHPEDLD
+278 FSRVHPEDLD
-288 RVKAEIAAHLDGGG
+288 RVKAEIAAHRDGGG

-324 GIVLRDELG
+324 AIVLRDELG
-333 AAYRMAGSQTDISE
+333 IAYRMAGSQTDISD

-370 TLFVDRLEHALAR
+370 SLFMDRLEHALSR

-451 DTNEASQ
+451 DLDEASQ
-458 VADRIHAELAHP
+458 VAERIQSELGHP
-470 FNIGGQDVYTSAS
+470 FNIAGQDVYTSVS
-483 IGIALGDSEY
+483 IGIALGDSDY
-493 ARAEQLLRDADT
+493 LRAEQLLRDADT

-510 KSGGKARHEVFQ
+510 KATGKARFEVFH

-541 AVERAEFLLNYQPI
+541 AVDRAEFTLDYQPI
-555 IDLDNNRL
+555 IDLDSNRL

-568 LIRWHHPQRGIISP
+568 LIRWHHPQRGRIGP
-582 SDFIATAE
+582 AEFIATAE
-590 ETGLIVPIGW
+590 ETGLIVPMGW

-609 MQAWH
+609 MHSWH
-614 QRFPEHGS
+614 TRFPEHSG

-631 RLFRLAGLHERVV
+631 RLFRLASLHDRVV
-644 EIVGTSGLS
+644 EVVGAAGLE
-653 ASSLKLEITES
+653 ARSLKLEITES

-678 QLKKSGIQVQIDD
+678 RLKHSGIQVQIDD

-718 QLGVSGENS
+718 QLGLSGENS

-748 IETDLQ
+748 IETDVQ
-754 LNQLKSLG
+754 LEQLKSLG

-770 LSLPLKP
+770 LSHPLKP
-777 FEVEEL
+777 FEVEALLGNGEL
-783 LKSGDL
+783 I
-789 VGPKLARSSVS
+789 GPKLRAPRSMAADR
-800 S
+800 

>member
-1 MLSQNH
+1 
-7 TMIEFL
+7 MIEVL
-13 SFLFRIAAMGLS
+13 SFLFRVAAMGLS

-50 GTLLFDIPTLTESG
+50 GTLLFDIPVLDHPNLVTT
-64 TVGPDE
+64 DAI
-70 VAHLMVSALAL
+70 AHLMVSALAL

-160 QVEAATITQQ
+160 QVEAATITHQ
-170 AAGGARVSMETVR
+170 AARGARVSMETIR
-183 RRKDGGV
+183 RRKDGTV

-250 TGRIYYSPRWKI
+250 TGKIYFSPRWKI
-262 MLGLLETE
+262 MLGLQEHDA
-270 VGSDPEAW
+270 GSDPEAW

-324 GIVLRDELG
+324 GIVLRDEYG

-451 DTNEASQ
+451 DNDEVSQ

-582 SDFIATAE
+582 SEFIATAE

-609 MQAWH
+609 MRAWH
-614 QRFPEHGS
+614 VRFPEHGS

-644 EIVGTSGLS
+644 EIVGSSGLS

-678 QLKKSGIQVQIDD
+678 QLKQSGIQVQIDD

-783 LKSGDL
+783 LQSGEL
-789 VGPKLARSSVS
+789 VGPKLSRAGISS
-800 S
+800 

>member
-1 MLSQNH
+1 MLSRDF
-7 TMIEFL
+7 TVIEFL

-38 LLSGLLVVMTLP
+38 LLSGLLMVMTLP
-50 GTLLFDIPTLTESG
+50 GTLLFDIPDLEPGQAVSR
-64 TVGPDE
+64 E
-70 VAHLMVSALAL
+70 AVAHLMVSALAL

-86 LDGFINEQR
+86 LDGFINDQR
-95 ELSTALALEKASLE
+95 ALSTALALEKASLE

-138 FGYTAEEVR
+138 FGYTADEVR

-152 DILAPENL
+152 DILAPKDL
-160 QVEAATITQQ
+160 QVEAASITQQ
-170 AAGGARVSMETVR
+170 AAGGARVSMETIR

-250 TGRIYYSPRWKI
+250 TGLIYYSPRWKT
-262 MLGLLETE
+262 MLGLQEAD

-278 FTRVHPEDLD
+278 FSRVHPEDLD

-302 AHLESEHR
+302 AHLETEHR

-451 DTNEASQ
+451 DTDEVSQ
-458 VADRIHAELAHP
+458 VAERIHAELAHP

-483 IGIALGDSEY
+483 IGIALGDADY
-493 ARAEQLLRDADT
+493 VRAEQLLRDADT

-510 KSGGKARHEVFQ
+510 KSGGKSRHEVFQ

-555 IDLDNNRL
+555 IDLDTNRL
-563 VGFEA
+563 MGFEA

-582 SDFIATAE
+582 SEFIATAE

-600 WVLGEACRQ
+600 WVLGESCRQ
-609 MQAWH
+609 MRTWQD
-614 QRFPEHGS
+614 RFPEHGS

-631 RLFRLAGLHERVV
+631 RLFRTAGLHERVV
-644 EIVGTSGLS
+644 EIVQSAGL
-653 ASSLKLEITES
+653 APSSLKLEITES

-678 QLKKSGIQVQIDD
+678 RLKQSGIQVQIDD

-754 LNQLKSLG
+754 LEQLKALG
-762 CDWGQGFL
+762 CDWGQGYL

-777 FEVEEL
+777 FEVESL
-783 LKSGDL
+783 LGSGDL
-789 VGPKLARSSVS
+789 VGPKLARSLSPD
-800 S
+800 

>member
-1 MLSQNH
+1 
-7 TMIEFL
+7 MIGFL
-13 SFLFRIAAMGLS
+13 SFLFRVAAMGLS

-50 GTLLFDIPTLTESG
+50 GTLLFDIPVLGGNHPITAY
-64 TVGPDE
+64 E
-70 VAHLMVSALAL
+70 VAHLLVSSLAL

-152 DILAPENL
+152 DILAPADL
-160 QVEAATITQQ
+160 QMEAATITHQ

-183 RRKDGGV
+183 RRKDGSV

-250 TGRIYYSPRWKI
+250 TGKIYFSPRWKI
-262 MLGLLETE
+262 MLGLQEQDVPSE
-270 VGSDPEAW
+270 PEAW
-278 FTRVHPEDLD
+278 FSRVHPEDLD
-288 RVKAEIAAHLDGGG
+288 RVKAEVAAHLDGGG

-324 GIVLRDELG
+324 GIVLRDEHG

-370 TLFVDRLEHALAR
+370 TLFMDRLEHALAR

-451 DTNEASQ
+451 DQDEASQ

-483 IGIALGDSEY
+483 IGIAQGDSDY

-541 AVERAEFLLNYQPI
+541 AVERAEFTLDYQPI
-555 IDLDNNRL
+555 MDLDTNRL
-563 VGFEA
+563 IGFEA

-582 SDFIATAE
+582 SEFIATAE

-600 WVLGEACRQ
+600 WVLGESCRQ
-609 MQAWH
+609 MRAWH
-614 QRFPEHGS
+614 DRFPEHRS

-644 EIVGTSGLS
+644 EIVQGAALS
-653 ASSLKLEITES
+653 PLSLKLEITES

-678 QLKKSGIQVQIDD
+678 RLKQSGIQVQIDD

-748 IETDLQ
+748 IETELQ

-783 LKSGDL
+783 LQSGDR
-789 VGPKLARSSVS
+789 VGPNLQKAILRT
-800 S
+800 

>member
-1 MLSQNH
+1 
-7 TMIEFL
+7 MIEFL

-50 GTLLFDIPTLTESG
+50 GTLLFDIPILHTTSS
-64 TVGPDE
+64 VGPDE
-70 VAHLMVSALAL
+70 IAHLMVSALAL

-130 VNSHFTRL
+130 VNSHFTGL

-152 DILAPENL
+152 DILAPANL
-160 QVEAATITQQ
+160 HTEAAIITQQ
-170 AAGGARVSMETVR
+170 AASGARVSMETVR
-183 RRKDGGV
+183 RCKDGSV

-213 RDITQRKKVEQAL
+213 RDITQRKKVELAL

-250 TGRIYYSPRWKI
+250 TGKIYYSPRWKV
-262 MLGLLETE
+262 MLGLQENDA
-270 VGSDPEAW
+270 GSDPEAW
-278 FTRVHPEDLD
+278 FSRVHPEDLD

-324 GIVLRDELG
+324 GIVLRDEFG

-451 DTNEASQ
+451 DTDEAGQ

-483 IGIALGDSEY
+483 IGIALGDSDY

-510 KSGGKARHEVFQ
+510 KSAGKARHEVFQ

-582 SDFIATAE
+582 SEFIATAE

-600 WVLGEACRQ
+600 WVLGESCRQ
-609 MQAWH
+609 MRSWQD
-614 QRFPEHGS
+614 RFPEHHG
-622 LSISVNLSA
+622 LTMSVNLSA

-644 EIVGTSGLS
+644 EIVERSGLPP
-653 ASSLKLEITES
+653 SSLKLEITES

-678 QLKKSGIQVQIDD
+678 QLKQSGIQVQIDD

-705 EIDALKIDRSFVS
+705 EIDALKIDRSFIS

-762 CDWGQGFL
+762 CDWGQGYL

-783 LKSGDL
+783 LRNGDL
-789 VGPKLARSSVS
+789 AGPKLSRTGFST
-800 S
+800 

>member
-1 MLSQNH
+1 
-7 TMIEFL
+7 MIEFL

-50 GTLLFDIPTLTESG
+50 GTLLFEIPILDNSPS
-64 TVGPDE
+64 VGPDE

-138 FGYTAEEVR
+138 FGYIAEEVR

-152 DILAPENL
+152 DILAPANL
-160 QVEAATITQQ
+160 QTEAATITQQ

-183 RRKDGGV
+183 RRKDGSV

-213 RDITQRKKVEQAL
+213 RDITQRKKVELAL

-250 TGRIYYSPRWKI
+250 TGRIYYSPRWKV
-262 MLGLLETE
+262 MLGLQEND
-270 VGSDPEAW
+270 VASDPESW
-278 FTRVHPEDLD
+278 FSRVHPEDLD

-451 DTNEASQ
+451 DTDEASQ

-582 SDFIATAE
+582 SEFIATAE

-600 WVLGEACRQ
+600 WVLGESCRQ
-609 MQAWH
+609 MRAW
-614 QRFPEHGS
+614 QDRFPEHNG
-622 LSISVNLSA
+622 LTISVNLSA

-644 EIVGTSGLS
+644 EIVASSGLP
-653 ASSLKLEITES
+653 AASLKLEITES

-678 QLKKSGIQVQIDD
+678 QLKQSGIQVQIDD

-783 LKSGDL
+783 LRSGDL
-789 VGPKLARSSVS
+789 AGPKLTRSSFS
-800 S
+800 A

>member
-1 MLSQNH
+1 
-7 TMIEFL
+7 MIAFL
-13 SFLFRIAAMGLS
+13 SFLFRVAALALA
-25 LVLWRRQRDWRMG
+25 LVLWWRQRDWRMG
-38 LLSGLLVVMTLP
+38 MLFVLLLFMALP
-50 GTLLFDIPTLTESG
+50 ATLLFDGAASG
-64 TVGPDE
+64 ETVGITPDQI
-70 VAHLMVSALAL
+70 AHLLVSASAL
-81 LLVFF
+81 MLVFF
-86 LDGFINEQR
+86 LDGFIAEQR
-95 ELSTALALEKASLE
+95 CMSSALALEKASLE

-130 VNSHFTRL
+130 LNSHFTKL
-138 FGYTAEEVR
+138 FGYTVEEVR
-147 GLSVD
+147 GDSVD
-152 DILAPENL
+152 DLLAPEAL
-160 QVEAATITQQ
+160 QDEAAKVTHQ
-170 AAGGARVSMETVR
+170 ASRGARISLETLR
-183 RRKDGGV
+183 RRRDGSV
-190 VDVSILGTPIVVN
+190 VDVSILGTPIIVN
-203 GQQVAVYGSY
+203 GQQVAIYGSY
-213 RDITQRKKVEQAL
+213 RDITQRKRVEQAL

-250 TGRIYYSPRWKI
+250 RNRIYFSPRWKV
-262 MLGLLETE
+262 MLGLNEND
-270 VGSDPEAW
+270 VADNPEEW
-278 FTRVHPEDLD
+278 FGRVHPEDLD
-288 RVKAEIAAHLDGGG
+288 RVKAEIAAHCEGGG
-302 AHLESEHR
+302 SHLETEHR

-316 VYRWMLVR
+316 AYRWMLVR
-324 GIVLRDELG
+324 GIVLRDEAG
-333 AAYRMAGSQTDISE
+333 KAYRMAGSQTDISD

-370 TLFVDRLEHALAR
+370 TLFMDRLGHALAR
-383 ARRRPDEI
+383 ARRRPDEL
-391 FAVLF
+391 FTVLF

-451 DTNEASQ
+451 SPDEAIQ
-458 VADRIHAELAHP
+458 IAERIHAELLFA
-470 FNIGGQDVYTSAS
+470 FNLSGTDVFTSAS
-483 IGIALGDSEY
+483 IGIAHGSADY
-493 ARAEQLLRDADT
+493 GHADQLLRDADT

-541 AVERAEFLLNYQPI
+541 AVERAEFTLDYQPI
-555 IDLDNNRL
+555 MDLESQRMI
-563 VGFEA
+563 GFEA
-568 LIRWHHPQRGIISP
+568 LIRWHHPQRGTISP
-582 SDFIATAE
+582 SEFILTAE

-600 WVLGEACRQ
+600 WVLKEACQQ

-614 QRFPEHGS
+614 TRFPEHQG

-631 RLFRLAGLHERVV
+631 RLFRQAGLHERVV
-644 EIVGTSGLS
+644 EVVASAGLHPTKV
-653 ASSLKLEITES
+653 KLEITES

-678 QLKKSGIQVQIDD
+678 QLKHAGIQVQIDD

-718 QLGVSGENS
+718 QLGIAGENS

-748 IETDLQ
+748 IETDIQLAQLQ
-754 LNQLKSLG
+754 ALG
-762 CDWGQGFL
+762 CDEGQGYL
-770 LSLPLKP
+770 LSHPLKP
-777 FEVEEL
+777 FEVEQL
-783 LKSGDL
+783 LQEGDL
-789 VGPKLARSSVS
+789 VGPRFRRPIIAGR
-800 S
+800 